1 MKTIGNY
8 EARTHWSEMLQEV
21 KSGEQFVI
29 LHKGEPIAELIP
41 SRVDNKQSR
50 SRRAAEKMLQLMA
63 ARAPVE
69 VDLKALANEG
79 RD

>member
-21 KSGEQFVI
+21 KGGEQYVI
-29 LHKGEPIAELIP
+29 LHKGQPIAQLLPPE
-41 SRVDNKQSR
+41 SVDRQTR
-50 SRRAAEKMLQLMA
+50 SKSAAARLLQLMA
-63 ARAPVE
+63 KRAASDIDV
-69 VDLKALANEG
+69 KALTDEG